1 MVAERSTIAK
11 RVAERPRCDLEA
23 ERAVLGAVLID
34 PARLAEV
41 RSTVQP
47 EAFYSP
53 AHARVFAAMC
63 AVADRGE
70 PIDVVTLA
78 AELRAGDRLNAIGG
92 MQFLGDLAEC
102 TPTTAHVV
110 AHARLVAEHHQAR
123 AVVLALR
130 EQLAAIER
138 GESIDGVRSG
148 LAGALELCVSATS
161 RGPRSYA
168 ELAGEWLTRTEA
180 AMNTG
185 RIPGVSTGWRE
196 VDDLL
201 GGLQGG
207 QMIVVGARPR
217 MGKAQPTDARVCTPS
232 GWRRIGDLRMGD
244 LVVGADGRPTRVRG
258 VYPRGVLPIFTVTTS
273 DGARTRCCD
282 EHLWFTQTR
291 AESRR
296 GVTGAVRDLATIRAS
311 LHVPG
316 EPGRCNHR
324 VPVVRPVEFAP
335 LAPDAL
341 PLHPYALGL
350 LLGDGS
356 MAANGNAI
364 LHNPEPDLQR
374 SLAAHLPPGDAC
386 EPANDG
392 ITCRVKRAVRT
403 GEPSSTVRALEA
415 LGLRG
420 ADSFTKFIPE
430 VYLRASVEDRLALLR
445 GLFDTDGT
453 VIGEHRVEYGTSS
466 PQLRDG
472 VADLARGLGGL
483 VRIVERVPRFS
494 YLGERK
500 AGALSWR
507 MFCFFPGG
515 LVPTASVKHAARAQ
529 RCGRPHDVHR
539 SIESIEPAGDAE
551 CVCIEVDADDHLYV
565 TDDYLVTHNTAAAI
579 AIAEHAA
586 THHGPVLKV
595 SLEMQAIELF
605 GRSAGGRG
613 RVDGSRL
620 RLGRITADELTDL
633 YVACEA
639 LRKLPI
645 EVDDTPG
652 LTLID
657 LATIAARVKA
667 KYGALALIE
676 IDYLQLLQSSSKSEG
691 TREQEV
697 GEISRGLKRLAKRL
711 DVPVVVLAQLNRAC
725 DLRADH
731 RPQLSDLRD
740 SGAIEQDA
748 DAVTF
753 LYRDEVYN
761 KDTADKGIA
770 EFIVA
775 KQRNGPEGTVRL
787 AWEGKWMRFTDLE
800 PALDAADAW
809 DEGSVE

>member
-1 MVAERSTIAK
+1 M
-11 RVAERPRCDLEA
+11 
-23 ERAVLGAVLID
+23 LGAVLID
-34 PARLAEV
+34 PSRLAEV

-47 EAFYSP
+47 TAFYSP

-63 AVADRGE
+63 SVADRGE

-78 AELRAGDRLNAIGG
+78 AELRAGDLLNAIGG

-148 LAGALELCVSATS
+148 LAGALELCVSAAS

-185 RIPGVSTGWRE
+185 RIPGVATGWRE
-196 VDDLL
+196 VDNLL

-217 MGKAQPTDARVCTPS
+217 MGK
-232 GWRRIGDLRMGD
+232 
-244 LVVGADGRPTRVRG
+244 
-258 VYPRGVLPIFTVTTS
+258 
-273 DGARTRCCD
+273 
-282 EHLWFTQTR
+282 
-291 AESRR
+291 
-296 GVTGAVRDLATIRAS
+296 
-311 LHVPG
+311 
-316 EPGRCNHR
+316 
-324 VPVVRPVEFAP
+324 
-335 LAPDAL
+335 
-341 PLHPYALGL
+341 
-350 LLGDGS
+350 
-356 MAANGNAI
+356 
-364 LHNPEPDLQR
+364 
-374 SLAAHLPPGDAC
+374 
-386 EPANDG
+386 
-392 ITCRVKRAVRT
+392 
-403 GEPSSTVRALEA
+403 
-415 LGLRG
+415 
-420 ADSFTKFIPE
+420 
-430 VYLRASVEDRLALLR
+430 
-445 GLFDTDGT
+445 
-453 VIGEHRVEYGTSS
+453 
-466 PQLRDG
+466 
-472 VADLARGLGGL
+472 
-483 VRIVERVPRFS
+483 
-494 YLGERK
+494 
-500 AGALSWR
+500 
-507 MFCFFPGG
+507 
-515 LVPTASVKHAARAQ
+515 
-529 RCGRPHDVHR
+529 
-539 SIESIEPAGDAE
+539 
-551 CVCIEVDADDHLYV
+551 
-565 TDDYLVTHNTAAAI
+565 TAAAI

-652 LTLID
+652 LTLVD

-711 DVPVVVLAQLNRAC
+711 DVPIVVLAQLNRAC
-725 DLRADH
+725 DIRTEH

-748 DAVTF
+748 DAVVF
-753 LYRDEVYN
+753 LYRDEVYD
-761 KDTADKGIA
+761 KDSADKGIA
-770 EFIVA
+770 EFIIA

-787 AWEGKWMRFTDLE
+787 AWEGKWMRFADLE
-800 PALDAADAW
+800 PVRDAEDEW
-809 DEGSVE
+809 NEGSGA